1 MVGGLVF
8 NINNFN
14 NTDSINITILIINN
28 VEILNQ

>member
-1 MVGGLVF
+1 MVEGLVF